1 MAAPSTT
8 AGAWF
13 QAPTCG
19 SLGLDLEIRLR
30 NTARV
35 HGSGERQK
43 AADRVPVELRAYR
56 RGELAYAN
64 TSFGEIP
71 PSGTLVVREA
81 DLPLSPRGP
90 LADGDEFL
98 LLARLH
104 TSGSQEH
111 HLVYTHPRSRAQA
124 HILYDQQPV
133 RPRDA
138 AAAPIVFLMPKVW
151 IGDEVTTHV
160 VVANS
165 WDVPVPTLQP
175 RPVRFSLLDQQGQEV
190 AAWEHTFFYN
200 EARAFDLGER
210 VPSSLKDKS
219 GTRFFNLIGR
229 GGASSF
235 VLFAIVRNLTSNH
248 FAVEHSLPPIY
259 YMDGAMAPVRA
270 QGCDARL
277 FERGAGQ

>member
-1 MAAPSTT
+1 MAALSTT

-13 QAPTCG
+13 QAPTCA
-19 SLGLDLEIRLR
+19 SLGLNLEIRLR

-35 HGSGERQK
+35 SASAQQK

-56 RGELAYAN
+56 RGEVAYAN
-64 TSFGEIP
+64 TSFGEIL

-81 DLPLSPRGP
+81 DLPLAQRGQ
-90 LADGDEFL
+90 LEDGDEFL

-138 AAAPIVFLMPKVW
+138 APAPIVFLMPKVW
-151 IGDEVTTHV
+151 IGDGITTHV

-165 WDVPVPTLQP
+165 WDVPVATPQP
-175 RPVRFSLLDQQGQEV
+175 KPVRFSLLDQQGQEV
-190 AAWEHTFFYN
+190 AVWEHTFFYN
-200 EARAFDLGER
+200 EAKTFNLAER
-210 VPSSLKDKS
+210 LPPSSKGES
-219 GTRFFNLIGR
+219 GARFFNLIGR

-235 VLFAIVRNLTSNH
+235 VLFAVVHNLRSNH

-259 YMDGAMAPVRA
+259 YMDGALAPVRA

-277 FERGAGQ
+277 FERGARQ